1 MRRSTSRTFIAVT
14 LILVAAGLL
23 VLSLGGYL
31 TPIQSLILRPISSI
45 QSWVALRVAA
55 LRDFI
60 TSPRDVAS
68 LREEISGLEGEITRL
83 QQEIIALREQAAEA
97 EILAALLD
105 YARARP
111 ESSYKAARV
120 IGRDVSPFLRSLI
133 IDVGSD
139 AGISRGMPV
148 VTRRGLVGRI
158 IEVFPTVARVQ
169 LITDPEASV
178 NVQLQLSRADGV
190 LAAQLN
196 GELWVD
202 LIDQSASITQG
213 ELVIT
218 SGLGGKYPA
227 EIPIGQVISIHRRD
241 YELFQQA
248 VIQSSVDFDDID
260 IVLVITNFR
269 PLPVEQPLP

>member
-1 MRRSTSRTFIAVT
+1 MRRSTSRTFVAVT

-23 VLSLGGYL
+23 ALSLGGYL
-31 TPIQSLILRPISSI
+31 APIQNLILRPISSI
-45 QSWVALRVAA
+45 QSWVALRVAS
-55 LRDFI
+55 LRDFL

-68 LREEISGLEGEITRL
+68 LREEISRLEGEVARL
-83 QQEIIALREQAAEA
+83 QQEIIALREQTAEA

-105 YARARP
+105 YARASP

-148 VTRRGLVGRI
+148 VTRRGLAGRI

-169 LITDPEASV
+169 LITDPESSV

-202 LIDQSASITQG
+202 LIDQSTTITQG

-227 EIPIGQVISIHRRD
+227 EIPVGQVISIHRRD
-241 YELFQQA
+241 YEVFQQA

-269 PLPVEQPLP
+269 PLPIEQPLP

>member
-1 MRRSTSRTFIAVT
+1 MKRSTSRTLVAAT

-23 VLSLGGYL
+23 TLSLGGYL
-31 TPIQSLILRPISSI
+31 APVQNFVLRPISAI
-45 QSWVALRVAA
+45 QSWISLRVAA
-55 LRDFI
+55 LRDFL

-68 LREEISGLEGEITRL
+68 LREEISRLEGEIARL
-83 QQEIIALREQAAEA
+83 QQEIIALREQAAEV
-97 EILAALLD
+97 EVLAALLD

-120 IGRDVSPFLRSLI
+120 IGRDVSPFLRSLLV
-133 IDVGSD
+133 DVGSD
-139 AGISRGMPV
+139 AGISYGMPV

-158 IEVFPTVARVQ
+158 VEVFPSVARVQ
-169 LITDPEASV
+169 LITDPQTSV

-202 LIDQSASITQG
+202 LIDQSATITQG

-227 EIPIGQVISIHRRD
+227 EIPVGQVISIHRRD
-241 YELFQQA
+241 YELFQQT
-248 VIQSSVDFDDID
+248 VIQPSVDFSDID

-269 PLPVEQPLP
+269 PLPIEQPVP

>member
-1 MRRSTSRTFIAVT
+1 MKRSTSRTLVAVT

-23 VLSLGGYL
+23 TLSLGGYL
-31 TPIQSLILRPISSI
+31 APVQNFVLRPISAI
-45 QSWVALRVAA
+45 QSWISLRVAA
-55 LRDFI
+55 LRDFL

-68 LREEISGLEGEITRL
+68 LREEISRLEGEVARL

-120 IGRDVSPFLRSLI
+120 IGRDVSPFLRSLLV
-133 IDVGSD
+133 DVGSD
-139 AGISRGMPV
+139 AGISYGMPV

-158 IEVFPTVARVQ
+158 VEVFPTVARVQ
-169 LITDPEASV
+169 LITDPETSV

-202 LIDQSASITQG
+202 LIDQSATITQG

-227 EIPIGQVISIHRRD
+227 EIPVGQVISIHRRD
-241 YELFQQA
+241 YELFQQT
-248 VIQSSVDFDDID
+248 VIQPSVDFSDID

-269 PLPVEQPLP
+269 PLPIEQPVP

>member
-1 MRRSTSRTFIAVT
+1 MKRSTSRTFVAVT

-23 VLSLGGYL
+23 TLSLGGYL
-31 TPIQSLILRPISSI
+31 APIQSLILRPISSI

-55 LRDFI
+55 IRDFL

-68 LREEISGLEGEITRL
+68 LREEISGLEGEVARL

-105 YARARP
+105 YARAKP

-133 IDVGSD
+133 INVGSD

-158 IEVFPTVARVQ
+158 IEVFPSVARIQ

-196 GELWVD
+196 GELWVG
-202 LIDQSASITQG
+202 LIDQSATITQG

-227 EIPIGQVISIHRRD
+227 EIPVGQVISIRRRD

-248 VIQSSVDFDDID
+248 VIQSSVDFGDID

>member
-1 MRRSTSRTFIAVT
+1 MRVT
-14 LILVAAGLL
+14 AI
-23 VLSLGGYL
+23 
-31 TPIQSLILRPISSI
+31 
-45 QSWVALRVAA
+45 
-55 LRDFI
+55 RDFL

-68 LREEISGLEGEITRL
+68 LREEISRLEGEVAQL

-105 YARARP
+105 YARTRP

-139 AGISRGMPV
+139 AGISHGMPV

-196 GELWVD
+196 GELWVG
-202 LIDQSASITQG
+202 LIDQSATITQG

-227 EIPIGQVISIHRRD
+227 EIPVGQVISIHRRD

-248 VIQSSVDFDDID
+248 VIQSSVEFGDID

>member
-1 MRRSTSRTFIAVT
+1 MKRSTSRTFVAVT

-23 VLSLGGYL
+23 TLSLGGYL
-31 TPIQSLILRPISSI
+31 APIQNLILRPISSI

-55 LRDFI
+55 IRDFL

-68 LREEISGLEGEITRL
+68 LREEISGLEGEVARL

-97 EILAALLD
+97 EILAALLE
-105 YARARP
+105 YARAKP

-133 IDVGSD
+133 IDIGSD
-139 AGISRGMPV
+139 AGITRGMPV

-158 IEVFPTVARVQ
+158 IEVFPSVARIQ

-196 GELWVD
+196 GELWVG
-202 LIDQSASITQG
+202 LIDQSATITQG

-227 EIPIGQVISIHRRD
+227 EIPVGQVISIRRRD

-248 VIQSSVDFDDID
+248 VVQSSVDFDDID

>member
-1 MRRSTSRTFIAVT
+1 MRRSTSRTFVAVT
-14 LILVAAGLL
+14 LILVAAGFLA
-23 VLSLGGYL
+23 LSLGGYL
-31 TPIQSLILRPISSI
+31 TPIQNLILRPISSI

-55 LRDFI
+55 LRDFL

-68 LREEISGLEGEITRL
+68 LREEISGLEGEVARL
-83 QQEIIALREQAAEA
+83 QQEIIALREQTAEA

-158 IEVFPTVARVQ
+158 IEVFPTIARVQ

-202 LIDQSASITQG
+202 LVDQSATITQG

-227 EIPIGQVISIHRRD
+227 EIPVGQVISIHRRD

-269 PLPVEQPLP
+269 PLPIEQPLP

>member
-1 MRRSTSRTFIAVT
+1 MKRSTSRTFVAVT
-14 LILVAAGLL
+14 LILVAAGILT
-23 VLSLGGYL
+23 LSLGGYL

-55 LRDFI
+55 IRDFL

-68 LREEISGLEGEITRL
+68 LREEISRLEGEVAQL

-139 AGISRGMPV
+139 AGISHGMPV

-158 IEVFPTVARVQ
+158 IEVFPTVARIQ

-196 GELWVD
+196 GELWVG
-202 LIDQSASITQG
+202 LIDQSATITQG

-227 EIPIGQVISIHRRD
+227 EIPVGQVISIHRRD

-248 VIQSSVDFDDID
+248 VIQSSVEFSDID

-269 PLPVEQPLP
+269 PLPVDQPLP

>member
-1 MRRSTSRTFIAVT
+1 MKRSTSRTFIAVT

-23 VLSLGGYL
+23 TLSLGGYL

-55 LRDFI
+55 IRDFL

-68 LREEISGLEGEITRL
+68 LREEISGLEGEVARL

-105 YARARP
+105 YARAKP

-158 IEVFPTVARVQ
+158 IEVFPSVARIQ

-196 GELWVD
+196 GELWVG
-202 LIDQSASITQG
+202 LIDQSATITQG

-248 VIQSSVDFDDID
+248 VIQSSVDFSDID

>member
-1 MRRSTSRTFIAVT
+1 MRRSTSRTFVAVT

-23 VLSLGGYL
+23 TLSLGGYL
-31 TPIQSLILRPISSI
+31 TPIQNLILQPISSI
-45 QSWVALRVAA
+45 QSWIALRVAA
-55 LRDFI
+55 IRDFL

-68 LREEISGLEGEITRL
+68 LREEIALLEGEVSRL
-83 QQEIIALREQAAEA
+83 QQEIIVLREQAAEA

-133 IDVGSD
+133 IDIGSD
-139 AGISRGMPV
+139 DEISHGMPV

-196 GELWVD
+196 GELWVE
-202 LIDQSASITQG
+202 LIDQSATITQG

-218 SGLGGKYPA
+218 SGLGGKYPS
-227 EIPIGQVISIHRRD
+227 EIPVGQVISIHRRD

-248 VIQSSVDFDDID
+248 VIQSSVDFEDID

-269 PLPVEQPLP
+269 PLPIEQPLP

>member
-1 MRRSTSRTFIAVT
+1 MKRSTSRTFVAVT

-23 VLSLGGYL
+23 TLSLGGYL
-31 TPIQSLILRPISSI
+31 APIQSLILRPISSI

-55 LRDFI
+55 IRDFL

-68 LREEISGLEGEITRL
+68 LREEISGLEGEVARL

-105 YARARP
+105 YARAKP

-133 IDVGSD
+133 INVGSD

-158 IEVFPTVARVQ
+158 IEVFPSVARIQ

-196 GELWVD
+196 GELWVG
-202 LIDQSASITQG
+202 LIDQSATITQG

-227 EIPIGQVISIHRRD
+227 EIPVGQVISIRRRD

-248 VIQSSVDFDDID
+248 VVQSSVDFGDID

>member
-1 MRRSTSRTFIAVT
+1 M

-23 VLSLGGYL
+23 ALSLGGYL
-31 TPIQSLILRPISSI
+31 TPIQNLILRPISSI

-55 LRDFI
+55 LRDFL

-68 LREEISGLEGEITRL
+68 LREEISGLEGEVARL

-97 EILAALLD
+97 KILAALLD

-202 LIDQSASITQG
+202 LIDQSATITQG

-218 SGLGGKYPA
+218 SGLGGKYPI
-227 EIPIGQVISIHRRD
+227 EIPVGQVISIHRRD

-269 PLPVEQPLP
+269 PLPLEQPFP

>member
-1 MRRSTSRTFIAVT
+1 MRRSTSRTFVAVT

-23 VLSLGGYL
+23 ALSLGGYL
-31 TPIQSLILRPISSI
+31 APIQNLILRPISSI
-45 QSWVALRVAA
+45 QSWVALRVAS
-55 LRDFI
+55 LRDFL

-68 LREEISGLEGEITRL
+68 LREEISRLEGEVARL
-83 QQEIIALREQAAEA
+83 QQEIIALREQTAEA

-148 VTRRGLVGRI
+148 VTRRGLAGRI

-169 LITDPEASV
+169 LITDPESSV

-202 LIDQSASITQG
+202 LIDQSATITQG

-227 EIPIGQVISIHRRD
+227 EIPVGQVISIHRRD
-241 YELFQQA
+241 YEVFQQA

-269 PLPVEQPLP
+269 PLPIEQPLP

>member
-1 MRRSTSRTFIAVT
+1 MKRSTSRTFVAVT

-23 VLSLGGYL
+23 TLSLGGYL

-55 LRDFI
+55 IRDFL

-68 LREEISGLEGEITRL
+68 LREEISGLEGEVARL

-105 YARARP
+105 YARAKP

-139 AGISRGMPV
+139 DGISRGMPV

-202 LIDQSASITQG
+202 LIDQSATITQG

-227 EIPIGQVISIHRRD
+227 EIPVGQVISIHRRD
-241 YELFQQA
+241 YELFQQT
-248 VIQSSVDFDDID
+248 VIQSSVDFGDID

-269 PLPVEQPLP
+269 PLPIEQPLP

>member
-1 MRRSTSRTFIAVT
+1 MRRSISRTFVAVT

-23 VLSLGGYL
+23 ALSLGGYL
-31 TPIQSLILRPISSI
+31 TPIQNLILRPISSI

-55 LRDFI
+55 LRDFL

-68 LREEISGLEGEITRL
+68 LREEISGLEGEVARL
-83 QQEIIALREQAAEA
+83 QQEIIALREQTAEA

-158 IEVFPTVARVQ
+158 IEVFPTIARVQ

-202 LIDQSASITQG
+202 LVDQSATITQG

-227 EIPIGQVISIHRRD
+227 EIPVGQVISIHRRD

-269 PLPVEQPLP
+269 PLPIEQPLP

>member
-1 MRRSTSRTFIAVT
+1 
-14 LILVAAGLL
+14 
-23 VLSLGGYL
+23 L
-31 TPIQSLILRPISSI
+31 T
-45 QSWVALRVAA
+45 
-55 LRDFI
+55 
-60 TSPRDVAS
+60 
-68 LREEISGLEGEITRL
+68 EEITRLEGEVSQL

-97 EILAALLD
+97 DILAALLD
-105 YARARP
+105 YARERP
-111 ESSYKAARV
+111 ESSYKASRV

-178 NVQLQLSRADGV
+178 NVQLQLSRTDGV

-196 GELWVD
+196 GELWVE
-202 LIDQSASITQG
+202 LIDQSATITQG

-218 SGLGGKYPA
+218 SGLGGKFPS
-227 EIPIGQVISIHRRD
+227 EIPVGQVISIHRRD

-260 IVLVITNFR
+260 IVLIITNFR
-269 PLPVEQPLP
+269 PLPLEETLPQNP

>member
-1 MRRSTSRTFIAVT
+1 MRRSTSRTFVAVT

-23 VLSLGGYL
+23 TLSLGGYL

-55 LRDFI
+55 IRDFL

-68 LREEISGLEGEITRL
+68 LREEISRLEGEVAQL

-139 AGISRGMPV
+139 AGISHGMPV

-202 LIDQSASITQG
+202 LIDQSATITQG

-227 EIPIGQVISIHRRD
+227 EIPVGQVISIHRRD

-260 IVLVITNFR
+260 IVLVITNFS
-269 PLPVEQPLP
+269 PLPIEQPLP

>member
-1 MRRSTSRTFIAVT
+1 MKRSTSRTFVAVT

-23 VLSLGGYL
+23 TLSLGGYL
-31 TPIQSLILRPISSI
+31 APIQSLILRPISSI

-55 LRDFI
+55 IRDFL

-68 LREEISGLEGEITRL
+68 LREEISGLEGEVARL

-105 YARARP
+105 YARAKP

-158 IEVFPTVARVQ
+158 IEVFPSVARIQ

-196 GELWVD
+196 GELWVG
-202 LIDQSASITQG
+202 LIDQSATITQG

-227 EIPIGQVISIHRRD
+227 EIPVGQVISIRRRD

-248 VIQSSVDFDDID
+248 VVQSSVDFGDID

>member
-1 MRRSTSRTFIAVT
+1 M
-14 LILVAAGLL
+14 
-23 VLSLGGYL
+23 LSLGGYL

-55 LRDFI
+55 TRDFL
-60 TSPRDVAS
+60 TSPRDIAS
-68 LREEISGLEGEITRL
+68 LREEISGLEGEVARL

-139 AGISRGMPV
+139 AEISHGMPV

-196 GELWVD
+196 GELWID
-202 LIDQSASITQG
+202 LIDQSATITQG

-227 EIPIGQVISIHRRD
+227 EIPVGQVISIHRRD

-248 VIQSSVDFDDID
+248 VIQSSVDFDAID

-269 PLPVEQPLP
+269 PLPIEQPLP

>member
-1 MRRSTSRTFIAVT
+1 MKRSTSRTFVAVT
-14 LILVAAGLL
+14 LILVAAGILA
-23 VLSLGGYL
+23 LSLGGYL
-31 TPIQSLILRPISSI
+31 TPIQNLILRPISSI
-45 QSWVALRVAA
+45 QSWVALRVTAI
-55 LRDFI
+55 RDFL

-68 LREEISGLEGEITRL
+68 LREEISRLEGEVAQL

-105 YARARP
+105 YARTRP

-139 AGISRGMPV
+139 AGISHGMPV

-196 GELWVD
+196 GELWVG
-202 LIDQSASITQG
+202 LIDQSATITQG

-227 EIPIGQVISIHRRD
+227 EIPVGQVISIHRRD

-248 VIQSSVDFDDID
+248 VIQSSVEFGDID

>member
-1 MRRSTSRTFIAVT
+1 MKRSTSRTFVAVT
-14 LILVAAGLL
+14 LILVAAGILT
-23 VLSLGGYL
+23 LSLGGYL
-31 TPIQSLILRPISSI
+31 TPIQNLILRPISSI
-45 QSWVALRVAA
+45 QSWVALRVTAI
-55 LRDFI
+55 RDFL

-68 LREEISGLEGEITRL
+68 LREEISRLEGEVAQL

-105 YARARP
+105 YARTRP

-139 AGISRGMPV
+139 AGISHGMPV

-196 GELWVD
+196 GELWVG
-202 LIDQSASITQG
+202 LIDQSATITQG

-227 EIPIGQVISIHRRD
+227 EIPVGQVISIHRRD

-248 VIQSSVDFDDID
+248 VIQSSVEFGDID

>member
-1 MRRSTSRTFIAVT
+1 MKRSTSRTFVAVT

-23 VLSLGGYL
+23 TLSLGGYL
-31 TPIQSLILRPISSI
+31 TPVQSLILRPISSI
-45 QSWVALRVAA
+45 QSWIALRVAA
-55 LRDFI
+55 IRDFL

-68 LREEISGLEGEITRL
+68 LREEIAMLEGEVSRL

-139 AGISRGMPV
+139 DGISRGMPV

-196 GELWVD
+196 GELWVE
-202 LIDQSASITQG
+202 LIDQSATITQG

-218 SGLGGKYPA
+218 SGLGGKYPS
-227 EIPIGQVISIHRRD
+227 EIPLGQVISIHRRD

-248 VIQSSVDFDDID
+248 VIQSSVDFEDID

-269 PLPVEQPLP
+269 PLPIEQPLP